1 MKKVLIMLAALPL
14 LAASAVNGS
23 FSGQVFDG
31 EGSRHIGE
39 AIVTVST
46 PSGYVA
52 SVVTNKEGEFSFNTL
67 PQGEYS
73 FRVTAHG
80 YAIYEREITAGGET
94 GVKGLVVRLLVP
106 ADKQTVSVREL
117 KNPVTSSVWR
127 GL

>member
-1 MKKVLIMLAALPL
+1 MKKALIMLAALPL
-14 LAASAVNGS
+14 LAAGAGS
-23 FSGQVFDG
+23 GNFSGQVFDG
-31 EGSRHIGE
+31 EGSRHIAE
-39 AIVTVST
+39 AIVTIST

-52 SVVTNKEGEFSFNTL
+52 SVVTNKEGEFNFNTL
-67 PQGEYS
+67 PQGEYN

-80 YAIYEREITAGGET
+80 YAIYEREITAGGEG

-106 ADKQTVSVREL
+106 ANKQTISVGEL